1 MKKENKNFDQE
12 KKQNQEINDGED
24 LVVEE
29 IAEEK
34 SSFKKNKK
42 EDKNQKK
49 LENCEKEKQEY
60 LEGWQRARADIANLK
75 KSHDEEKKLFTSIG
89 KEKMLA
95 ELVPVLDNFNAAFQ
109 GEAWENVDKN
119 WRIGVEYIHKQFLD
133 ILENNGISEFGEV
146 GEDVDFKKHEILE
159 EVDGGEKDKV
169 VQVVQ
174 KGYKMGEKI
183 IRPAKVKV
191 GK

>member
-1 MKKENKNFDQE
+1 
-12 KKQNQEINDGED
+12 
-24 LVVEE
+24 
-29 IAEEK
+29 
-34 SSFKKNKK
+34 
-42 EDKNQKK
+42 
-49 LENCEKEKQEY
+49 
-60 LEGWQRARADIANLK
+60 
-75 KSHDEEKKLFTSIG
+75 
-89 KEKMLA
+89 
-95 ELVPVLDNFNAAFQ
+95 
-109 GEAWENVDKN
+109 
-119 WRIGVEYIHKQFLD
+119 LD